1 MANLILYDRERV
13 AAWVADRVVQQVP
26 WEGYNAFGVEQDGVI
41 VAGIVV
47 HQINGANAFC
57 HIAIDKPNKTL
68 FSLFFVVCDY
78 CFRQMGLNR
87 LTGLVPTNEPHI
99 IAFDK
104 KLGFEEEFVMKDAAP
119 EADLMVLVMT
129 ADKCKWLKRGY

>member
-13 AAWVADRVVQQVP
+13 ADWVAGRVTQRVA
-26 WEGYNAFGVEQDGVI
+26 WEGYNAFGVEQNGELIAGV
-41 VAGIVV
+41 VV

-57 HIAIDKPNKTL
+57 HIAIDKPSKAL
-68 FSLFFVVCDY
+68 FALFFVIADY
-78 CFRQMGLNR
+78 SFRQLGLKR
-87 LTGLVPTNEPHI
+87 LTGLVPTNEPHV

-129 ADKCKWLKRGY
+129 ADNCRWLKKGQ

>member
-1 MANLILYDRERV
+1 MADLILYDRERV
-13 AAWVADRVVQQVP
+13 ADWVAGRVAQRVP
-26 WEGYNAFGVEQDGVI
+26 WEGYNAFGVEQGGRLT
-41 VAGIVV
+41 AGIVV

-57 HIAIDKPNKTL
+57 HIAVDKPNKAL
-68 FSLFFVVCDY
+68 FSLFFIVGDY
-78 CFRQMGLNR
+78 CFRQLGLRR

>member
-13 AAWVADRVVQQVP
+13 ADWVAGRVGQRVV
-26 WEGYNAFGVEQDGVI
+26 WEGYNAFGVEQNGELIAGV
-41 VAGIVV
+41 VV

-57 HIAIDKPNKTL
+57 HIAIDKPSKAL
-68 FSLFFVVCDY
+68 FSLFFVVADY
-78 CFRQMGLNR
+78 SFRQLGLKR
-87 LTGLVPTNEPHI
+87 LTGLVPTNEPHV

-129 ADKCKWLKRGY
+129 ADNCRWLKKGQ